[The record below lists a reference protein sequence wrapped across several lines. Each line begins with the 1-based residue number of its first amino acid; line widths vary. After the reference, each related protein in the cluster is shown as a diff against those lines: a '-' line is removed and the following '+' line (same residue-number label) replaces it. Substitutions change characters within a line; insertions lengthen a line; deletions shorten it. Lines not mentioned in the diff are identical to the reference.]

1 MLATSTSCI
10 LKKLSSYVSNMY
22 YQITE
27 NLNVLQNDT
36 SCYIIKNEAKHKIY
50 TKVATTI
57 STIRY
62 TNHHYNT

>member
-1 MLATSTSCI
+1 
-10 LKKLSSYVSNMY
+10 MY

-50 TKVATTI
+50 PKVATTI